1 MISFYF
7 GMPADMARG
16 MRKCIIQSQ
25 EEYLVEEPIR
35 ETSHRPRDAAYDH
48 HPSTRERQKESDN
61 CDTRF
66 AKKRNWGL
74 FFLFFFPHPVV
85 VLGIWNFVEN
95 IHN

>member
-25 EEYLVEEPIR
+25 EEYLVEEPIG

-48 HPSTRERQKESDN
+48 HPSTRERQK
-61 CDTRF
+61 R
-66 AKKRNWGL
+66 KRQ
-74 FFLFFFPHPVV
+74 
-85 VLGIWNFVEN
+85 
-95 IHN
+95 